1 MLVSAI
7 ASKLLE
13 LVKMLCENF
22 EAELKETFRFC
33 EGLQVP
39 NIEKQ
44 AKISWQRVTQEP
56 SFIVESDY
64 YLLDS
69 MAFLT
74 HYSLSELHYL
84 LGFLN
89 SKAIFY
95 YFKHIGHLYS
105 DKGFLLSNQYV
116 ERFPIPKT
124 ADIDKQIHQEIL
136 ACVKEILEINNA
148 CHSERALA
156 AEESHNPPPNPLR
169 KGGGRVECET
179 LAKGGG
185 NACHSE
191 PALNMTICHSEPAL
205 AGEVSHDAKPKRDVS
220 TSPQHDKI
228 TQLESRLDS
237 LIYQAYNLTQNEI
250 ALIESSFESAGGGAE
265 IIENLYCLLESFV
278 RDSRAYMGKIIY
290 PVIAKEMT
298 AHLDMQGF
306 FTNDKCFI
314 LTLNRYNENILF
326 YLIALFNSK
335 IMFWYFQQIGAT
347 LGANGYEMRKIF
359 IEKLPI
365 PKITESNQHLAD
377 RIVALVDAIL
387 AIKTNCHS
395 EHSKKS
401 LQNNRDVSLSMKAQH
416 DKQDSVCHSEPA
428 LAGEE
433 SLWAKKQRASQ
444 RDVSGI
450 RPQHDKIPDTSNLEF
465 EIDSLVYQLYGMSD
479 EEIKLVDSKKI

>member
-1 MLVSAI
+1 MSAI

-191 PALNMTICHSEPAL
+191 PAL
-205 AGEVSHDAKPKRDVS
+205 AGEESHDAKPKRDVS

-237 LIYQAYNLTQNEI
+237 LIYQAYNLTQDEI

-265 IIENLYCLLESFV
+265 II
-278 RDSRAYMGKIIY
+278 
-290 PVIAKEMT
+290 
-298 AHLDMQGF
+298 
-306 FTNDKCFI
+306 
-314 LTLNRYNENILF
+314 
-326 YLIALFNSK
+326 
-335 IMFWYFQQIGAT
+335 
-347 LGANGYEMRKIF
+347 
-359 IEKLPI
+359 
-365 PKITESNQHLAD
+365 
-377 RIVALVDAIL
+377 
-387 AIKTNCHS
+387 
-395 EHSKKS
+395 
-401 LQNNRDVSLSMKAQH
+401 
-416 DKQDSVCHSEPA
+416 
-428 LAGEE
+428 
-433 SLWAKKQRASQ
+433 
-444 RDVSGI
+444 
-450 RPQHDKIPDTSNLEF
+450 
-465 EIDSLVYQLYGMSD
+465 
-479 EEIKLVDSKKI
+479 

>member
-1 MLVSAI
+1 
-7 ASKLLE
+7 
-13 LVKMLCENF
+13 
-22 EAELKETFRFC
+22 
-33 EGLQVP
+33 
-39 NIEKQ
+39 
-44 AKISWQRVTQEP
+44 
-56 SFIVESDY
+56 
-64 YLLDS
+64 
-69 MAFLT
+69 
-74 HYSLSELHYL
+74 
-84 LGFLN
+84 
-89 SKAIFY
+89 
-95 YFKHIGHLYS
+95 
-105 DKGFLLSNQYV
+105 
-116 ERFPIPKT
+116 
-124 ADIDKQIHQEIL
+124 
-136 ACVKEILEINNA
+136 
-148 CHSERALA
+148 
-156 AEESHNPPPNPLR
+156 
-169 KGGGRVECET
+169 
-179 LAKGGG
+179 
-185 NACHSE
+185 
-191 PALNMTICHSEPAL
+191 
-205 AGEVSHDAKPKRDVS
+205 
-220 TSPQHDKI
+220 
-228 TQLESRLDS
+228 
-237 LIYQAYNLTQNEI
+237 
-250 ALIESSFESAGGGAE
+250 
-265 IIENLYCLLESFV
+265 
-278 RDSRAYMGKIIY
+278 RAYLGKIIY

-306 FTNDKCFI
+306 FTNDKCFV

-395 EHSKKS
+395 ERSKKS
-401 LQNNRDVSLSMKAQH
+401 LQNNRDVSLSMKVQH

-479 EEIKLVDSKKI
+479 EGIKLVSSKKIL